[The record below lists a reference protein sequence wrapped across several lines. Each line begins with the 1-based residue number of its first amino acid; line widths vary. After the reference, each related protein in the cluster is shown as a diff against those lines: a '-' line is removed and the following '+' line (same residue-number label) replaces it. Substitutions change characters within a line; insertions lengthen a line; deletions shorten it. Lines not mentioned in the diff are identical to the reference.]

1 MKICYTSVA
10 LFEEIK
16 EIKTLASGTVWC
28 NRVSLPKKR
37 HDLKEKEVARRTDFF
52 HRVRYRS
59 IGNNR
64 LASPANK
71 TLYCTPLAILHHLVL
86 YSSNGNNIMASR
98 LRQYCTP
105 LTISHHWVRYSYG
118 TIFIDLLHVKSTIS
132 LLFTSLRASEPYGIK
147 NEWTKTISGSKHV
160 IICLLHITCLK
171 KINEV
176 FCCDI
181 IITASNYSS

>member
-1 MKICYTSVA
+1 MKICYTSVV

-28 NRVSLPKKR
+28 NRVSSPKKR
-37 HDLKEKEVARRTDFF
+37 RDLKEKEVARRTDFF
-52 HRVRYRS
+52 HRIRYRS

-71 TLYCTPLAILHHLVL
+71 TFYCTPLAILHHLVL

-105 LTISHHWVRYSYG
+105 FTIYHHWVRYSYG
-118 TIFIDLLHVKSTIS
+118 TIYIDYYM
-132 LLFTSLRASEPYGIK
+132 LRARYRFYSRVFNTTSPTSESSS
-147 NEWTKTISGSKHV
+147 EWAV
-160 IICLLHITCLK
+160 W
-171 KINEV
+171 
-176 FCCDI
+176 
-181 IITASNYSS
+181 Y

>member
-1 MKICYTSVA
+1 MNICYTSVA

-28 NRVSLPKKR
+28 NGVSLPKKR

-71 TLYCTPLAILHHLVL
+71 TFYCTPLAILHHLVL

-105 LTISHHWVRYSYG
+105 FTIYHYWVRYSYG
-118 TIFIDLLHVKSTIS
+118 TIYIDYYMLRARQRA
-132 LLFTSLRASEPYGIK
+132 SLRASEQYGIK
-147 NEWTKTISGSKHV
+147 NEWTKMISGSKHV
-160 IICLLHITCLK
+160 IICLLHITCFK

-176 FCCDI
+176 LCCDI
-181 IITASNYSS
+181 IVTASKYSS